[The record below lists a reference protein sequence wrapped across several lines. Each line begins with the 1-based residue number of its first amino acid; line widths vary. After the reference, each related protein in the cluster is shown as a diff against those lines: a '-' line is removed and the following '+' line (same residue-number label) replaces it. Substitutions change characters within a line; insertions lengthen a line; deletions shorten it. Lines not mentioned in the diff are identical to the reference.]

1 MNTINTRLAQ
11 FRKEMKHTQ
20 ASFSELLDVKTT
32 TYASYEANT
41 FPQRN
46 VFVALHR
53 MGLNLNWLISGQ
65 GEMLHSPNA
74 SLMPN
79 LQLVNQPL
87 IPAEPDQVNHPFRH
101 SVLELLKSAQSVHI
115 DIYVNQLPK
124 KD

>member
-1 MNTINTRLAQ
+1 MSTIHTRLAE
-11 FRKEMKHTQ
+11 FRKEFGYTQ
-20 ASFSELLDVKTT
+20 AALAEELGLKTK
-32 TYASYEANT
+32 TYASYELKTIPCKMA
-41 FPQRN
+41 FCG
-46 VFVALHR
+46 LHT